1 MTNTKENQLNQIKK
15 ELNDIADNAKNLNLT
30 GNINNE
36 QDTFDDQVNNNDVYI
51 LTDIINEKPDSGKKL
66 SNSELILKLKELQTH
81 IDNQHKVISKLIT
94 KIIHENN

>member
-36 QDTFDDQVNNNDVYI
+36 QDTFDD
-51 LTDIINEKPDSGKKL
+51 
-66 SNSELILKLKELQTH
+66 
-81 IDNQHKVISKLIT
+81 
-94 KIIHENN
+94 